1 MIPIIRP
8 DLSFDEV
15 ADDLRKVIES
25 GQLTCG
31 GKVVEFENQIA
42 ATVGVKHA
50 VATTSATTALHLVLA
65 AKGIG
70 AGDEVLVS
78 DFSFPASA
86 NAIIQT
92 GAVPV
97 FVDCRPGGF
106 DLDVADAAGKVTART
121 KAIMPVHPFGMPAD
135 IKAIVAL
142 AEKHGLFVVEDA
154 ACAIGAERDGIR
166 CGGGPGVGCFSFHPR
181 KLITTGEGGA
191 VTTDDDAL
199 ALRLRLLRSHGGRT
213 GPKVGL
219 EFVEN
224 GFNYRMS
231 EIQAVLGLAQMKR
244 LDAILED
251 RRRTAR
257 LYRQELAG
265 MAGITLPQ
273 FDIPGSGTFQSF
285 VILLDDGIDRD
296 HVVGAMRAQGVE
308 TTLGTYAQH
317 AHPAFARFGHAP
329 GDCPHAWIAQR
340 QSLTLPLLPQM
351 AAETVG
357 SVCRA
362 MERVIA
368 EQAFMPSVKTR

>member
-1 MIPIIRP
+1 MT
-8 DLSFDEV
+8 FDEV
-15 ADDLRKVIES
+15 ADDLRAVIES

-31 GKVVEFENQIA
+31 RKVLEFETQIA

-50 VATTSATTALHLVLA
+50 IATTSATTALHLALA

-70 AGDEVLVS
+70 LGDEVLVS

-97 FVDCRPGGF
+97 FVDCRPGAF
-106 DLDVADAAGKVTART
+106 DLDIDDAARKLTKRT

-135 IKAIVAL
+135 IKAIAAL
-142 AEKHGLFVVEDA
+142 AEEHNLFVVEDA
-154 ACAIGAERDGIR
+154 ACAIGAERDGIH

-199 ALRLRLLRSHGGRT
+199 AERLRLLRSHGGRP

-224 GFNYRMS
+224 GYNYRLS
-231 EIQAVLGLAQMKR
+231 EVQAVLGIAQMKR
-244 LDAILED
+244 LASILDD
-251 RRRTAR
+251 RRRTAA
-257 LYRQELAG
+257 LYREKLSG
-265 MAGITLPQ
+265 MAGVSLPQ
-273 FDIPGSGTFQSF
+273 FDIPGIGTFQSF

-296 HVVGAMRAQGVE
+296 CLVTDLRAGGVE

-317 AHPAFARFGHAP
+317 GHPAFARSGHRP
-329 GDCPHAWIAQR
+329 GDLPHSWRAQR
-340 QSLTLPLLPQM
+340 QSLTLPLVPSM
-351 AAETVG
+351 TETALEQVVTKL
-357 SVCRA
+357 SVAISRP
-362 MERVIA
+362 
-368 EQAFMPSVKTR
+368 FTRRTHLDR

>member
-8 DLSFDEV
+8 DLTFDEV
-15 ADDLRKVIES
+15 TDDLRAVIES

-31 GKVVEFENQIA
+31 RKVLEFETQIA

-50 VATTSATTALHLVLA
+50 IATTSATTALHLALA

-70 AGDEVLVS
+70 VGDEVLVS

-97 FVDCRPGGF
+97 FVDCRPGSF
-106 DLDVADAAGKVTART
+106 DLDVNDAGRKVSGRT

-135 IKAIVAL
+135 IKAIATL
-142 AEKHGLFVVEDA
+142 AEEHNLFVVEDA

-191 VTTDDDAL
+191 VTTDDDTL
-199 ALRLRLLRSHGGRT
+199 ATRLRLLRSHGGQA

-224 GFNYRMS
+224 GYNYRLS
-231 EIQAVLGLAQMKR
+231 EIQAVLGIAQMRR
-244 LDAILED
+244 LNTILED
-251 RRRTAR
+251 RRHTAA
-257 LYRQELAG
+257 LYHRKLSG
-265 MAGITLPQ
+265 MAGLSFPQ
-273 FDIPGSGTFQSF
+273 FDIPGTGTFQSF
-285 VILLDDGIDRD
+285 VVMLADGIDRD
-296 HVVGAMRAQGVE
+296 QLVVDLRLAGVE

-317 AHPAFARFGHAP
+317 AHPAFARFGHRP
-329 GDCPHAWIAQR
+329 GDLPHSWRAQQ
-340 QSLTLPLLPQM
+340 QSLTLPLLPHM
-351 AAETVG
+351 PVETIDTI
-357 SVCRA
+357 CLQLAR
-362 MERVIA
+362 RI
-368 EQAFMPSVKTR
+368 T

>member
-8 DLSFDEV
+8 DLSYDEV
-15 ADDLRKVIES
+15 TENLRAVIES

-31 GKVVEFENQIA
+31 RMVAEFESLVA
-42 ATVGVKHA
+42 RTVGVKHA
-50 VATTSATTALHLVLA
+50 VATTSATTALHLALA

-106 DLDVADAAGKVTART
+106 DLDVDDAVGKVTART

-135 IKAIVAL
+135 VKAIA
-142 AEKHGLFVVEDA
+142 AMADRHGLFVVEDA
-154 ACAIGAERDGIR
+154 ACAIGAERDEIR

-181 KLITTGEGGA
+181 KLITTGEGGM
-191 VTTDDDAL
+191 VTTNDDAL
-199 ALRLRLLRSHGGRT
+199 AARLRLLRSHGGQA

-224 GFNYRMS
+224 GYNYRLS
-231 EIQAVLGLAQMKR
+231 EIQAVLGIAQMKR
-244 LDAILED
+244 LDAILAD
-251 RRRTAR
+251 RRRTAA
-257 LYRQELAG
+257 LYRQGLAG
-265 MAGITLPQ
+265 WADVALPQ
-273 FDIPGSGTFQSF
+273 FDVVGSGTFQSF
-285 VILLDDGIDRD
+285 VVMLGDNIDRD
-296 HVVGAMRAQGVE
+296 RVVGDMRQAGVE

-317 AHPAFARFGHAP
+317 AHPAFIRFGYAA
-329 GDCPHAWIAQR
+329 GALPHSWRAQR
-340 QSLTLPLLPQM
+340 QSLTLPLLPRM
-351 AAETVG
+351 DGETVSKVIDALRRVLEV
-357 SVCRA
+357 SV
-362 MERVIA
+362 
-368 EQAFMPSVKTR
+368 

>member
-15 ADDLRKVIES
+15 ADDLRAVIES
-25 GQLTCG
+25 GQLTSG
-31 GKVVEFENQIA
+31 RMVAEFESLVA
-42 ATVGVKHA
+42 KTVGVKHA
-50 VATTSATTALHLVLA
+50 IATTSATTALHLALA

-86 NAIIQT
+86 NSIIQT

-106 DLDVADAAGKVTART
+106 DLDVEDAARKVTART

-135 IKAIVAL
+135 IKAIAAL
-142 AEKHGLFVVEDA
+142 AEQHGLFVVEDA

-191 VTTDDDAL
+191 VTTDDDSL
-199 ALRLRLLRSHGGRT
+199 AARLRLLRSHGGQA

-224 GFNYRMS
+224 GYNYRLS
-231 EIQAVLGLAQMKR
+231 EVQAVLGIAQMKR
-244 LDAILED
+244 LDAILDD
-251 RRRTAR
+251 RRRTAD
-257 LYRQELAG
+257 LYRRKLAG
-265 MAGITLPQ
+265 VAGIRLPQ
-273 FDIPGSGTFQSF
+273 FDVPGTGTFQSF
-285 VILLDDGIDRD
+285 VIMLDDGIDRD
-296 HVVGAMRAQGVE
+296 RVVADLRVAGVE

-317 AHPAFARFGHAP
+317 AHPAFVRFGVAV
-329 GDCPHAWIAQR
+329 GDLPQSWRAQR
-340 QSLTLPLLPQM
+340 QSLTLPLLPRM
-351 AAETVG
+351 NEDAVS
-357 SVCRA
+357 SVVQA
-362 MERVIA
+362 LVAVINNL
-368 EQAFMPSVKTR
+368 

>member
-8 DLSFDEV
+8 DLTFDEV
-15 ADDLRKVIES
+15 AAELRDVIES

-31 GKVVEFENQIA
+31 RKVLEFEHQIA

-50 VATTSATTALHLVLA
+50 IATTSATTALHLALA

-97 FVDCRPGGF
+97 FVDSRPGGF
-106 DLDVADAAGKVTART
+106 DLNVEDAARKVTART

-135 IKAIVAL
+135 IKAIAAL
-142 AEKHGLFVVEDA
+142 AEKHDLFVVEDA

-199 ALRLRLLRSHGGRT
+199 AERMRLLRSHGGRG

-224 GFNYRMS
+224 GYNYRLS
-231 EIQAVLGLAQMKR
+231 EVQAVLGIAQMKR
-244 LDAILED
+244 LDAILDD
-251 RRRTAR
+251 RRRTAA
-257 LYRQELAG
+257 LYREKLSG
-265 MAGITLPQ
+265 MTGVSLPQ
-273 FDIPGSGTFQSF
+273 YEIPGTGTFQSL
-285 VILLDDGIDRD
+285 VVMLDDGIDRD
-296 HVVGAMRAQGVE
+296 RLVTELRAAGVE

-317 AHPAFARFGHAP
+317 AHLAFAHFGYRP
-329 GDCPHAWIAQR
+329 GDLPHSWRAQR
-340 QSLTLPLLPQM
+340 QSLTLPLVPRMLE
-351 AAETVG
+351 AALDQVVTKL
-357 SVCRA
+357 SA
-362 MERVIA
+362 VIKSL
-368 EQAFMPSVKTR
+368 ML

>member
-1 MIPIIRP
+1 VIPIIRP

-25 GQLTCG
+25 GQLTSG

-42 ATVGVKHA
+42 ATIGVKHA
-50 VATTSATTALHLVLA
+50 VATTSATTALHLALA

-106 DLDVADAAGKVTART
+106 DLDVTDAARKVTART

-135 IKAIVAL
+135 IKAIAAL

-199 ALRLRLLRSHGGRT
+199 AQRLRLLRSHGGRS

-224 GFNYRMS
+224 GYNYRLS
-231 EIQAVLGLAQMKR
+231 EVQAVLGIAQMRR
-244 LDAILED
+244 LDAILDD
-251 RRRTAR
+251 RRRTAN
-257 LYRQELAG
+257 LYREKLSGLAG
-265 MAGITLPQ
+265 LSLPQ
-273 FDIPGSGTFQSF
+273 FQIPGTGTFQSF
-285 VILLDDGIDRD
+285 VVLLEDGIDRD
-296 HVVGAMRAQGVE
+296 RVVVDMRAAGIE

-317 AHPAFARFGHAP
+317 SHPAFTRFGQGP
-329 GDCPHAWIAQR
+329 NDLPHAWRAQQ
-340 QSLTLPLLPQM
+340 QSLTLPLLPRM
-351 AAETVG
+351 ETQ
-357 SVCRA
+357 S
-362 MERVIA
+362 IA
-368 EQAFMPSVKTR
+368 EVCEQLKTVLTQR